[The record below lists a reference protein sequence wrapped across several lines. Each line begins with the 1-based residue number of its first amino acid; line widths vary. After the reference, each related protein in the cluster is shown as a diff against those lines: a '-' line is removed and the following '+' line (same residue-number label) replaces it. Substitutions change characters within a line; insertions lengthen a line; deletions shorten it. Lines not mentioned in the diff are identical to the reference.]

1 MRKLMPSGISRI
13 GFWLALSG
21 ALLFSTKAIWVK
33 LAYQDTG
40 IDAVSLL
47 LLRML
52 FSFPFYLGL
61 FIWVGYKD
69 KHFFKDYRLWMG
81 MLCMGIAG
89 YYASSL
95 FDFIGL
101 QFVSA
106 GLERLILFV
115 YPTLAVLMNNW
126 FFKTPFTKKQRWAL
140 MITYA
145 GIVLACYSEIKILQ
159 VRDGFYFGCGMILL
173 CAITYAMYL
182 VGTGRLIMQAGVIRY
197 TSTVMLAATAGIVV
211 HYLLVKG
218 WKPIPMKPGLM
229 EYAIALALM
238 ATVIPSLLMSSG
250 MKRIGSNQVSIITS
264 IGPVSTILQ
273 AHWFLGEP
281 ITGWQIL
288 GTILVIAGVLLISD
302 PIKQPEAPLHA
313 S

>member
-1 MRKLMPSGISRI
+1 MGKLMPSSISRI

-33 LAYQDTG
+33 LAYRDTD

-52 FSFPFYLGL
+52 FSFPFYLIL
-61 FIWVGYKD
+61 FVWVGYKD
-69 KHFFKDYRLWMG
+69 QQFFKDYRLWLG
-81 MLCMGIAG
+81 MLAMGIVG

-101 QFVSA
+101 QYVSA

-115 YPTLAVLMNNW
+115 YPTLAVLINKW
-126 FFKTPFTKKQRWAL
+126 FFKTPFNKKQRWAL
-140 MITYA
+140 LITYM
-145 GIVLACYSEIKILQ
+145 GIVIACYSEIKMLH
-159 VRDGFYFGCGMILL
+159 VKDGFYFGCGMILL
-173 CAITYAMYL
+173 CAITFAIYL
-182 VGTGRLIMQAGVIRY
+182 VGTGRLVKQAGVIRY
-197 TSTVMLAATAGIVV
+197 TSTAMLAATAGIVV
-211 HYLLVKG
+211 HYLVLKG
-218 WKPIPMKPGLM
+218 WKPIPMQQGLVG
-229 EYAIALALM
+229 YSIALALL

-281 ITGWQIL
+281 ITGWQIF
-288 GTILVIAGVLLISD
+288 GTILVIVGVLLISD
-302 PIKQPEAPLHA
+302 TKKHSETPLQA
-313 S
+313 T

>member
-1 MRKLMPSGISRI
+1 MGKLMPSGISRI

-33 LAYQDTG
+33 LAYRETG

-52 FSFPFYLGL
+52 FSLPFYLGL
-61 FIWVGYKD
+61 FVWAGYKD

-101 QFVSA
+101 QYVSA
-106 GLERLILFV
+106 GLERLILFI
-115 YPTLAVLMNNW
+115 YPTLAVLINNW
-126 FFKTPFTKKQRWAL
+126 YFKTPFTKKQRWAL
-140 MITYA
+140 VITYA

-159 VRDGFYFGCGMILL
+159 VQDGFYFGCGMIVL
-173 CAITYAMYL
+173 CAITYAIYL
-182 VGTGRLIMQAGVIRY
+182 VGTGRLVLQAGVVRY
-197 TSTVMLAATAGIVV
+197 TSTVMLAATVGIAV
-211 HYLLVKG
+211 HYLVVKG
-218 WKPIPMKPGLM
+218 WAPISMKPGLVG
-229 EYAIALALM
+229 YAIALALM

-281 ITGWQIL
+281 ITGWQIM

-302 PIKQPEAPLHA
+302 HSKNSEEPLPA

>member
-1 MRKLMPSGISRI
+1 MGKLMPSSISRI

-33 LAYQDTG
+33 LAYRDTD

-52 FSFPFYLGL
+52 FSFPFYLIL
-61 FIWVGYKD
+61 FVWVGYKD
-69 KHFFKDYRLWMG
+69 QQFFKDYRLWLG
-81 MLCMGIAG
+81 MLAMGIVG

-101 QFVSA
+101 QYVSA

-115 YPTLAVLMNNW
+115 YPTLAVLINKW
-126 FFKTPFTKKQRWAL
+126 FFKTSFNKKQRWAL
-140 MITYA
+140 LITYM
-145 GIVLACYSEIKILQ
+145 GIVIACYSEIKMLH
-159 VRDGFYFGCGMILL
+159 VKDGFYFGCVMILL
-173 CAITYAMYL
+173 CAITFAIYL
-182 VGTGRLIMQAGVIRY
+182 VGTGRLVKQAGVIRY
-197 TSTVMLAATAGIVV
+197 TSTAMLAATAGIVV
-211 HYLLVKG
+211 HYLVLKG
-218 WKPIPMKPGLM
+218 WKPIPMKQDLVG
-229 EYAIALALM
+229 YSIALALL

-281 ITGWQIL
+281 ITGCQIF
-288 GTILVIAGVLLISD
+288 GTILVIVGVLLISD
-302 PIKQPEAPLHA
+302 TKKHSETPLQA
-313 S
+313 T

>member
-229 EYAIALALM
+229 GYAIALALM